1 MSVDADASAPIPAA
15 LQDAFDAFADYQRP
29 QLNRSQHTVRAYSGD
44 LEQLGQWLADAGIA
58 RLDQVQFARIEFAE
72 ILIAGQDIGQL
83 ARLIRAIAG

>member
-15 LQDAFDAFADYQRP
+15 LQDAFDAFAGYQRL

-58 RLDQVQFARIEFAE
+58 DAV
-72 ILIAGQDIGQL
+72 GG
-83 ARLIRAIAG
+83 